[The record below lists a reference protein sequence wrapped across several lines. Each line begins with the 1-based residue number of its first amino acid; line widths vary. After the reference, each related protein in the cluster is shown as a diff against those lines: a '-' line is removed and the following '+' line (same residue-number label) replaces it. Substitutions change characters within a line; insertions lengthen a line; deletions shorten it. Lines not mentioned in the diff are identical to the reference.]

1 MSEPETSRSEMSP
14 PDPTGPATAG
24 RTPIMTPAG
33 FNPPARPPEE
43 LGLRS
48 RVVTFWKKNRALT
61 SNPAFWRLVPRIL
74 AFKLRTAVRPSKLRS
89 NPEVLFVAT
98 HHKAMTT
105 YFHAVLRGLAFAL
118 NLPFERLRDS
128 DLPSGKAK
136 LFLSMQGK
144 QDLSALGPYRGVHV
158 MRDPR
163 DMIVSGYHYHKWT
176 HEIWVHRLDENGESY
191 QDKLNRL
198 EKSAGLFLEI
208 NHFIFFYR
216 DTLEAWDM
224 DDPAMLEVSYEALM
238 GPEKRDLYRNIFAH
252 LGFEG
257 AELELAV
264 DLMKLFEAESRTG
277 KASGAVNQKS
287 HVRSGKSGQWEAELE
302 PQHLDYMDRHLG
314 PILQKFGYY

>member
-1 MSEPETSRSEMSP
+1 MSEPETRAP
-14 PDPTGPATAG
+14 HATKPETAE

-33 FNPPARPPEE
+33 FNPPAHPPEE
-43 LGLRS
+43 VGFRS
-48 RVVTFWKKNRALT
+48 QIMTFWKKNRALT
-61 SNPAFWRLVPRIL
+61 SNPAFWRLVPRML
-74 AFKLRTAVRPSKLRS
+74 LFKLRTAVRPSRLRS
-89 NPEVLFVAT
+89 SPEALFVAT

-118 NLPFERLRDS
+118 NLPFERVRDS

-144 QDLSALGPYRGVHV
+144 QDLSALGSYRGAHV

-198 EKSAGLFLEI
+198 DKRAGLFLEI
-208 NHFIFFYR
+208 DHFIFFYR
-216 DTLEAWDM
+216 DTLEGWDM
-224 DDPAMLEVSYEALM
+224 HNPAMLEVSYESLM
-238 GPEKRDLYRNIFAH
+238 GPEKRRLYRDIFAH
-252 LGFEG
+252 LGLEG
-257 AELELAV
+257 AELELAQ

-287 HVRSGKSGQWEAELE
+287 HVRSGKSRQWETELE
-302 PQHLDYMDRHLG
+302 PQHLEYIEQHLG
-314 PILQKFGYY
+314 PVLRKFGYS

>member
-1 MSEPETSRSEMSP
+1 MNEPETTATHAVRPESE
-14 PDPTGPATAG
+14 
-24 RTPIMTPAG
+24 RTDIMTPAG
-33 FNPPARPPEE
+33 FNPPAHPPEE
-43 LGLRS
+43 IGFRS
-48 RVVTFWKKNRALT
+48 RVLTFWKKNRALA
-61 SNPAFWRLVPRIL
+61 SNSTFWRLVPRML
-74 AFKLRTAVRPSKLRS
+74 LFKLRTAVRPSKLRS
-89 NPEVLFVAT
+89 SPEVLFVAT

-128 DLPSGKAK
+128 DLPSEKAK

-144 QDLSALGPYRGVHV
+144 QDLGALGLYRGVHI

-198 EKSAGLFLEI
+198 DKRDGLFLEI
-208 NHFIFFYR
+208 DHFIFFYR

-224 DDPAMLEVSYEALM
+224 HNPAMREVSYESLM
-238 GPEKRDLYRNIFAH
+238 GPEKRRLYRDIFAH
-252 LGFEG
+252 LGFKG

-277 KASGAVNQKS
+277 KSSGAVNQKS
-287 HVRSGKSGQWEAELE
+287 HVRSGKSRQWETELE
-302 PQHLDYMDRHLG
+302 PRHLEYIEQHLG
-314 PILQKFGYY
+314 PVLRKFGYD

>member
-1 MSEPETSRSEMSP
+1 MREPETIAPE
-14 PDPTGPATAG
+14 TATPESAG
-24 RTPIMTPAG
+24 RIPVMTPAG
-33 FNPPARPPEE
+33 CNPPARPPEE
-43 LGLRS
+43 VGFRQ
-48 RVVTFWKKNRALT
+48 RVMTFWKKNRALT
-61 SNPAFWRLVPRIL
+61 SNPAFWRLVPRML
-74 AFKLRTAVRPSKLRS
+74 AFKLKTAFRPSKLS
-89 NPEVLFVAT
+89 ATPEVLFVAT

-118 NLPFERLRDS
+118 NLPFERLMDS
-128 DLPSGKAK
+128 DLPVGSPK

-144 QDLSALGPYRGVHV
+144 QDLTALGPYRGVHV

-198 EKSAGLFLEI
+198 DKTEGLFLEI
-208 NHFIFFYR
+208 DHFIFFYR
-216 DTLEAWDM
+216 DTLEAWDT
-224 DDPAMLEVSYEALM
+224 DNPAMFEVSYESLM
-238 GPEKRDLYRNIFAH
+238 GPEKRALYRDIFAH

-287 HVRSGKSGQWEAELE
+287 HVRSGRSGQWETELE
-302 PQHLDYMDRHLG
+302 PQHLAYIEEQLG
-314 PILQKFGYY
+314 PVLRKFGYT